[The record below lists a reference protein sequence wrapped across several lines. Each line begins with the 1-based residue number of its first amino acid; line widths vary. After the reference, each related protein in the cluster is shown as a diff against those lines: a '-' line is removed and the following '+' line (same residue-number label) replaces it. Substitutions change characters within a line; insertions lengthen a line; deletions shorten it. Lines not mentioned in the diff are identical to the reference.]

1 MHAGA
6 IARGPVNGFA
16 YRERIALG
24 LGGIEAVPDLRGVD
38 GDMDVESRP
47 PKKSGDRELSGD
59 VFCDEIRT
67 LHVFAKV
74 EQRSTD

>member
-1 MHAGA
+1 MHTAA
-6 IARGPVNGFA
+6 IARGPVNGFGD
-16 YRERIALG
+16 RERVALG

-47 PKKSGDRELSGD
+47 PKKSGHCELSGD

-67 LHVFAKV
+67 VHIFAKV